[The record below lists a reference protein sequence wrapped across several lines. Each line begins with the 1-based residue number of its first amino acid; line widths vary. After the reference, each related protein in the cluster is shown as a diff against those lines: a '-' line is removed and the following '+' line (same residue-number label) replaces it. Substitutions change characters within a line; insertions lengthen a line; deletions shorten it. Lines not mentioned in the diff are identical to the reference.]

1 MLKNYRGE
9 LLMKVWK
16 HALCLLT
23 GAFSLGYVASTW
35 SAAYPDK
42 PVRVIVPFAPGGGTD
57 VVGRLIGQKLGD
69 VWGVSIVVDNR
80 PGAGST
86 VGTGMLARAT
96 PDGYTLGA
104 TSMSLA
110 INATLYRS
118 LPYDLND
125 LAAIILTARAPN
137 VLVVNP
143 SVPAHTVKELIAH
156 AKANPGKLNFSSS
169 GTGGVSHL
177 SAEVF
182 RAAAGIDMV
191 HVPYRGAGPAM
202 TALISGE
209 AQVMMATTPVALPQM
224 KAKRLR
230 AIAISSRQRS
240 LLAPDLPTIA
250 ESGFP
255 GFETDTW
262 YGLLAPAGTPAA
274 IIQRINADTA
284 RILETPEMKTALGHQ
299 GAQPAGGT
307 PEEFRRFIESEIE
320 KWGKAIRAAKVPPA
334 N

>member
-1 MLKNYRGE
+1 MKCWNRAVY
-9 LLMKVWK
+9 LLCG
-16 HALCLLT
+16 AL
-23 GAFSLGYVASTW
+23 SLGCAASAW
-35 SAAYPDK
+35 AAAYPAK
-42 PVRVIVPFAPGGGTD
+42 PVRMIVPFAPGGGTD
-57 VVGRLIGQKLGD
+57 VVGRLIGQKLED
-69 VWGVSIVVDNR
+69 LWGVPVVFDNR

-86 VGTGMLARAT
+86 VGTAMTAKAT

-110 INATLYRS
+110 INATLYRT
-118 LPYDLND
+118 LPYDAFRD
-125 LAAIILTARAPN
+125 LAPVILTARAPN

-143 SVPAHTVKELIAH
+143 SVPAHTVKELIAY

-191 HVPYRGAGPAM
+191 HIPYRGAGPAM
-202 TALISGE
+202 TALIGGE
-209 AQVMMATTPVALPQM
+209 TQIMMATTPVALPQM
-224 KAKRLR
+224 KANRLR

-240 LLAPDLPTIA
+240 PLAPGLPTIA
-250 ESGFP
+250 EAGFP

-274 IIQRINADTA
+274 IIQRVNADTVRVLA
-284 RILETPEMKTALGHQ
+284 LPDMKIALEQQ

-307 PEEFRRFIESEIE
+307 PEEFRRFIQSEIE

>member
-1 MLKNYRGE
+1 VRPIDTGRRQFRVGQTVQPD
-9 LLMKVWK
+9 LLY
-16 HALCLLT
+16 
-23 GAFSLGYVASTW
+23 AFFPQVDHLGGSIRKINDAALGYRPAVID
-35 SAAYPDK
+35 PD
-42 PVRVIVPFAPGGGTD
+42 I
-57 VVGRLIGQKLGD
+57 
-69 VWGVSIVVDNR
+69 
-80 PGAGST
+80 
-86 VGTGMLARAT
+86 
-96 PDGYTLGA
+96 
-104 TSMSLA
+104 
-110 INATLYRS
+110 
-118 LPYDLND
+118 D

-143 SVPAHTVKELIAH
+143 SVPAHTVKELIAY

-240 LLAPDLPTIA
+240 PLAPDLPTIA